1 MEGLFVI
8 IINCMCSL
16 YIFPFTFV
24 FFFVCLIYCI
34 DILND
39 ETTRKYLQSVK
50 RLITF
55 CQYKYPVDPSH
66 SVEWNAF
73 NNW

>member
-1 MEGLFVI
+1 MNGVKWI
-8 IINCMCSL
+8 SIATD
-16 YIFPFTFV
+16 IF
-24 FFFVCLIYCI
+24 
-34 DILND
+34 ND

-50 RLITF
+50 RLITY